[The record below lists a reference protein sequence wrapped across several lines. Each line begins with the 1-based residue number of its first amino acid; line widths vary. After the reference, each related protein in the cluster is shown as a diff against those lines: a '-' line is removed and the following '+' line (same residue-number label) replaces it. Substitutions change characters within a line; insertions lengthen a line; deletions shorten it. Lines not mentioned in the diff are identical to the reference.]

1 MRRVA
6 WSFDDSE
13 TSRTKGARTVRRLI
27 GALFLTYAGVLE
39 GTSIAHGT
47 ISTMPLF
54 IVLGAAAL
62 LLNRLGRFA
71 YYFVPVLLGLFAYV
85 LSAEY
90 VSRFKLGVHYLPQLK
105 AEEYL
110 TPGPIPSVWL
120 QEHFYHGRT
129 GVLEVFSFTMY
140 ISHFVVPLLLAV
152 GLALSD
158 RGRAFT
164 LLMFGI
170 LAASLL
176 GEITFILAPT
186 APPWLAAQEGYVSHL
201 HHVLKHTL
209 YDLDLTKLAGLDGD
223 ASKYNV
229 TAAVPSL
236 HVAFPVICILTA
248 VRAQLPR
255 AVVAVLVLNLLGVVF
270 AIVYTGEHYLVD
282 ALAGVLYGWVAWL
295 IVRRLLEPVRG
306 RRSAPNEAERSQRG
320 PRPPSGPTSRTARRA
335 ADPIP
340 QERVLWFPVRSNCGP

>member
-1 MRRVA
+1 MTEVALQAETIAAGRGFRRRLRRAA
-6 WSFDDSE
+6 WYFDDSDA
-13 TSRTKGARTVRRLI
+13 SRSKGATTVRRI
-27 GALFLTYAGVLE
+27 IAALFLTYAGVLE
-39 GTSIAHGT
+39 GTAIAHGN
-47 ISTMPLF
+47 INTMPLF

-62 LLNRLGRFA
+62 LVNRFGRFT

-85 LSAEY
+85 AAAQY
-90 VSRFKLGVHYLPQLK
+90 VTRFSLPVHYTPQLR

-110 TPGPIPSVWL
+110 TPGSIPTVWL

-129 GVLEVFSFTMY
+129 GVLEIFSFSMY
-140 ISHFVVPLLLAV
+140 ISHFVVPLVLAV

-158 RGRAFT
+158 RGRAFA

-186 APPWLAAQEGYVSHL
+186 APPWLAAQEGYVTGV
-201 HHVLKHTL
+201 HHVLKQTL
-209 YDLDLTKLAGLDGD
+209 YDLDLTKLAALDGD

-236 HVAFPVICILTA
+236 HVAFPVICVLTA
-248 VRAQLPR
+248 VRARLPR
-255 AVVAVLVLNLLGVVF
+255 VVVAGLVLNVLGVVF

-282 ALAGVLYGWVAWL
+282 ALAGVLYGLVAWL
-295 IVRRLLEPVRG
+295 LVRRLLEPG
-306 RRSAPNEAERSQRG
+306 W
-320 PRPPSGPTSRTARRA
+320 RRA
-335 ADPIP
+335 SAGKTAS
-340 QERVLWFPVRSNCGP
+340 VLATESPT